1 MAWYSRIAW
10 FFAGAFLAN
19 SIPVQGMSGN
29 RFQTPFA
36 SPRGVGESSAILN
49 VIWGFINLAICG
61 VLLHVLFPPE
71 LPPPW
76 GLCLAALIG
85 ALIMALYVA
94 RYFSKVGSAASL
106 RCNREAFV
114 HHSSWPG
121 MTKVATACPCS
132 CASFFLLLATV
143 VVVLIAV
150 VTVRFTVFGDF
161 HRLALLRFKRV
172 ALGLLK
178 LALFAVVFPGIEDHM
193 QPRQHLIDRRK
204 PAGRSWFA
212 TRTLFA
218 LRPGLSLRVRAR
230 RVCLARR
237 ACPVALV
244 CRARR
249 RTRAARDAPA
259 DRDVP
264 ARLLAGRSL
273 SSLPAGRIVCHLN
286 TADNQNLFL
295 PDVRRWQQLRSRLAI
310 NRSTSFEIGAG
321 RV

>member
-1 MAWYSRIAW
+1 MQPR
-10 FFAGAFLAN
+10 GL
-19 SIPVQGMSGN
+19 
-29 RFQTPFA
+29 FA
-36 SPRGVGESSAILN
+36 SLVMAGYDEGGYCLSLFLCFFFSSS
-49 VIWGFINLAICG
+49 CDRRRS
-61 VLLHVLFPPE
+61 H
-71 LPPPW
+71 
-76 GLCLAALIG
+76 
-85 ALIMALYVA
+85 
-94 RYFSKVGSAASL
+94 RRRHRSL
-106 RCNREAFV
+106 RRLRRL
-114 HHSSWPG
+114 SSP
-121 MTKVATACPCS
+121 
-132 CASFFLLLATV
+132 
-143 VVVLIAV
+143 
-150 VTVRFTVFGDF
+150 R
-161 HRLALLRFKRV
+161 LLRFKRV

-178 LALFAVVFPGIEDHM
+178 FALFAVVFPGIEDQM
-193 QPRQHLIDRRK
+193 QPRQHLIDRRR
-204 PAGRSWFA
+204 PAGRSCFA